1 MLGGKRE
8 KPKLRRNFRPTPQL
22 ETQAGAK
29 SRVTT
34 LCCDRLSPKTAT
46 RNHPPAQLTC
56 DVAYVCCSGSFAAL
70 VPWRTYCICRSPIAS
85 RLKSNGFRTRKK
97 ETFWRCLSATSQAA
111 GLKRRHWP
119 LLRQTG
125 GNSQLHRGWGCCD
138 IQQHCEHCRA
148 GPVWYLACDES
159 RSVTTVEHQGGRRFF
174 WEGPKFFELCPI
186 VLNYVHYSFS
196 RGGGAKSFSGGAS
209 PILRPLVMGVDKSWI
224 AFRFRNRSTKIFRV
238 Q

>member
-1 MLGGKRE
+1 MFAARVPSLRSCRGGRIASVALRSLLAWKATDSGQERRKR
-8 KPKLRRNFRPTPQL
+8 F
-22 ETQAGAK
+22 
-29 SRVTT
+29 
-34 LCCDRLSPKTAT
+34 
-46 RNHPPAQLTC
+46 
-56 DVAYVCCSGSFAAL
+56 DVA
-70 VPWRTYCICRSPIAS
+70 CRRRV
-85 RLKSNGFRTRKK
+85 RLLDWN
-97 ETFWRCLSATSQAA
+97 E
-111 GLKRRHWP
+111 RHWP

-186 VLNYVHYSFS
+186 VLNYVHYNFS

-224 AFRFRNRSTKIFRV
+224 AFRFRTRSTKIFRV